1 MAIDM
6 MQDNQISSINNSEAS
21 STGTTRTFA
30 KNTNIQRNETV
41 KNMEKEILR
50 ILTWENPVRSGI
62 IMITLVGFI
71 LLTHRHSL
79 LQIVFGI
86 LTFMSAICLA
96 WVQLVKFYQT
106 IIADRST
113 VTNPFSPLL
122 ERQSLNAFSKEN
134 VVHYATV
141 VAEVG
146 DALFHALVRI
156 ILVRDTKK
164 SVKWLVVFF
173 TIYQISAYVAS
184 RILIPFF
191 IISAF
196 IVPCLYLSNKHLVD
210 ARLQQMQAI
219 FNAWFDHFYRLVQEQ
234 LMSLKRKSTTNPVQ
248 KVD

>member
-71 LLTHRHSL
+71 LLTHRHS
-79 LQIVFGI
+79 F
-86 LTFMSAICLA
+86 AICLA

-210 ARLQQMQAI
+210 ARLQQMEAI

-234 LMSLKRKSTTNPVQ
+234 LMSLKRKPTTNPVQ